1 MPCPRDLSIAIA
13 AMLLTAGCYPNK
25 AAIDPWS
32 SAPLSPSLPWSPPSS
47 VKPMPLTTD
56 EPQLEE
62 QIDPYSLGEIID
74 IALKNNQQ
82 TKITWAQARS
92 AAANYAQTQN
102 PFFPSLTAD
111 FSYLRARQPAFS
123 SNAPQGSSIAA
134 GNTGAPNSSS
144 VSDIY
149 YSLWGPQL
157 SLSYL
162 IYDFGTSRATSEAAR
177 QALYSADWTHN
188 SAILGVLQTV
198 MSDFYNYLYEQQLL
212 IADEANIKTAQ
223 LTLDAALTGFESG
236 VRNVSDVLQSK
247 TQLLQQQ
254 TSWAAQKQNVENAY
268 TTLLTD
274 MGLPANRLLSM
285 QPLPTILPP
294 KEILPPT
301 ETLIA
306 VALQNRP
313 DLLSME
319 ATVRSNQQTLLAT
332 KRQFLPQ
339 FNYNFEIGKN
349 YYNQGLHDKYNF
361 MSTFSVSM
369 PIFKGF
375 YYRNA
380 IKIAEANTKQAQE
393 QLRQTELDVI
403 QQVTAYH
410 YNVRTSFE
418 TVEFAQGFL
427 AAAQEQYSVA
437 LAQYKEGTNTIL
449 DVVSAQSSLAD
460 ARAQLAHSFDGWYT
474 ALANLA
480 YATGLLS
487 PTRLMPFEELEEVK
501 ISVVPTAPPF
511 EICSSS
517 QSATRSGVEPILD
530 IFKRL
535 QP

>member
-1 MPCPRDLSIAIA
+1 MAT
-13 AMLLTAGCYPNK
+13 LLLAGCYPNK

-32 SAPLSPSLPWSPPSS
+32 YAPLSPSNPWSPPPA
-47 VKPMPLTTD
+47 VKPMPLSTE
-56 EPQLEE
+56 EPQMQE
-62 QIDPYSLGEIID
+62 QIDPYSLAEIID

-82 TKITWAQARS
+82 TKVTWAQARS

-102 PFFPSLTAD
+102 PFFPSVSAD
-111 FSYLRARQPAFS
+111 FSYTRARQPAFS
-123 SNAPQGSSIAA
+123 TNAPGSSTGPI
-134 GNTGAPNSSS
+134 GSSGAPTSVS

-157 SLSYL
+157 TLSYL
-162 IYDFGTSRATSEAAR
+162 IYDFGTSRATSEAAK

-188 SAILGVLQTV
+188 SAILSVLQTV
-198 MSDFYNYLYEQQLL
+198 MSDFYGYLYQQQLL
-212 IADEANIKTAQ
+212 VADEANIQTAE
-223 LTLDAALTGFESG
+223 LTLNAALTGFDSG
-236 VRNVSDVLQSK
+236 VRDVSDVLQSK

-274 MGLPANRLLSM
+274 MGLPANRSLTM
-285 QPLPTILPP
+285 QPLLTMLPP
-294 KEILPPT
+294 KDILPPT

-319 ATVRSNQQTLLAT
+319 ATVRSNQQTLIAT
-332 KRQFLPQ
+332 QRQFLPQ
-339 FNYNFEIGKN
+339 FNYNFDIGKN

-361 MSTFSVSM
+361 TSTVSVSM
-369 PIFKGF
+369 PLFKGF

-380 IKIAEANTKQAQE
+380 IKIAEANTQQAQE
-393 QLRQTELDVI
+393 QLRLTQLDVV

-410 YNVRTSFE
+410 YSVRTSFE

-427 AAAQEQYSVA
+427 AAAQEQYTVA
-437 LAQYKEGTNTIL
+437 LAQYKQGTNTIL

-460 ARAQLAHSFDGWYT
+460 ARAQLAQAFDSWYT
-474 ALANLA
+474 SLANLA

-487 PTRLMPFEELEEVK
+487 PTRLMPFEQAEEIK
-501 ISVVPTAPPF
+501 IAV
-511 EICSSS
+511 
-517 QSATRSGVEPILD
+517 RKEPIQIASVEQVLN

-535 QP
+535 TR